1 MKIFYKNIL
10 EPLKAYWL
18 FLIPHYMFSRI
29 TYIITRTKNPFV
41 PFLIRLY
48 VKLFKVNMKECILES
63 PNDYSTFCEFFT
75 RKLKSGIHK
84 IDNTENSVV
93 SSCDGKITQFGKIED
108 DSILQVKGK
117 QIKLDD
123 LLSNDRKLKQE
134 YTSGSFLTIYLSPKD
149 YHRVHIPLPGKLM
162 KTTHVP
168 GRLFSVADHAVNQ
181 IRNLY
186 ARNERLICNF
196 KDGDSSFSV
205 IFVAAINVSSIE
217 VQWKGEASPPYPKKT
232 ISTNYSKKRIHFE
245 KGDEFGMFK
254 SGSTVII
261 LFDQSV
267 KLSSKLKKGQKIR
280 VGNKIGLCDKS

>member
-41 PFLIRLY
+41 PFLIKLY

-108 DSILQVKGK
+108 NSILQVKGK
-117 QIKLDD
+117 KIRLDD
-123 LLSNDRKLKQE
+123 LLAEADDILR
-134 YTSGSFLTIYLSPKD
+134 TILIVYKNLRNYVKFYSC
-149 YHRVHIPLPGKLM
+149 IE
-162 KTTHVP
+162 TNVP
-168 GRLFSVADHAVNQ
+168 F
-181 IRNLY
+181 
-186 ARNERLICNF
+186 C
-196 KDGDSSFSV
+196 
-205 IFVAAINVSSIE
+205 
-217 VQWKGEASPPYPKKT
+217 T
-232 ISTNYSKKRIHFE
+232 
-245 KGDEFGMFK
+245 
-254 SGSTVII
+254 
-261 LFDQSV
+261 
-267 KLSSKLKKGQKIR
+267 
-280 VGNKIGLCDKS
+280 